1 MHFFDAVT
9 QFEFLRHALLAGL
22 LGGIAAGIVGTWVVV
37 RRTTSIAGAV
47 AHCVLAGLGLA
58 RWLQVVHGVSWADPM
73 LGATA
78 AALIAAAL
86 IARAGSDGAERED
99 TVIAAIWAVGMAIG
113 LLFIAST
120 PGYSEDLMSYLFGN
134 ILLVRTTDLWMMA
147 LLDVVVLGVVLAWHN
162 EIQAL
167 CFDETF
173 ARIRGL
179 SVGRFSLLL
188 HTITALTV
196 VLLVSIVGIILV
208 IALLTLPA
216 AVAGR
221 FASTL
226 GRTMAMAVVLSV
238 VFTTAGLGLSFSYD
252 LPAGATTIVLAG
264 AVYLGVR
271 VFGNRNGGG
280 VRGR

>member
-1 MHFFDAVT
+1 M
-9 QFEFLRHALLAGL
+9 QFIEGVLYYDFLQHALLAGL
-22 LGGIAAGIVGTWVVV
+22 LGGLAAGIVGTWVVV
-37 RRTTSIAGAV
+37 RRTSSIAGAV

-58 RWLQVVHGVSWADPM
+58 RWLQEVHGISWADPM

-78 AALIAAAL
+78 AALVAAAL
-86 IARAGSDGAERED
+86 IAQASHNQSERED

-120 PGYSEDLMSYLFGN
+120 PGYTEDLMSYLFGN
-134 ILLVRTTDLWMMA
+134 ILLVRTADLWMMA
-147 LLDVVVLGVVLAWHN
+147 LLDIVVIAIAVALHG

-173 ARIRGL
+173 ARMRGL
-179 SVGRFSLLL
+179 PVGRLSLLL

-196 VLLVSIVGIILV
+196 VLLVSIVGIVLV

-221 FASTL
+221 FANTL
-226 GRTMAMAVVLSV
+226 GRTMVLAVVLSV
-238 VFTTAGLGLSFSYD
+238 FFTTVGLGMSYTYD

-264 AVYLGVR
+264 VVYLGVR
-271 VFGNRNGGG
+271 VFWR
-280 VRGR
+280 RHRQ